1 MLSTY
6 RGQHLLIDAGATNVE
21 ALLDLSIGTSC
32 LTEIANRISMT
43 IVMPATGV
51 QFPFDESR
59 KDTSGEDDTFD
70 GEMDQQ
76 SGYSAFVLLAESHI
90 SIHTFPESNLLTFD
104 CFSCAAFD
112 STVALQVLEEVYGVC
127 DGRVQVIQR
136 QFEQTDSPV
145 PMASERTERDTERP

>member
-1 MLSTY
+1 MVSTY
-6 RGQHLLIDAGATNVE
+6 RGQHLLIDAAATNVE
-21 ALLDLSIGTSC
+21 ALLELSIGMSC

-51 QFPFDESR
+51 QFPVDESYD
-59 KDTSGEDDTFD
+59 DTSSDDTLD
-70 GEMDQQ
+70 SENDQQ

-112 STVALQVLEEVYGVC
+112 SGVALQVLEEVYGVA

-136 QFEQTDSPV
+136 HFEQTDSPM
-145 PMASERTERDTERP
+145 PIISERAERDTDRP